1 MAMKTSA
8 QKAAEKD
15 MWERIFL
22 AMSGD
27 AEVQELCA
35 KMLEKYAPT
44 EAELFAL
51 DLYKSFAACEKA
63 GVYHTCKEW
72 AEIAGVGKSDS
83 RRVVSAV
90 TRLVKDGK
98 MLKAVAEGSK
108 VGAYCLA

>member
-15 MWERIFL
+15 MWERISL

-51 DLYKSFAACEKA
+51 DLYESFGACENG

-72 AEIAGVGKSDS
+72 AELVGVGKSDS
-83 RRVVSAV
+83 RRVVSAI